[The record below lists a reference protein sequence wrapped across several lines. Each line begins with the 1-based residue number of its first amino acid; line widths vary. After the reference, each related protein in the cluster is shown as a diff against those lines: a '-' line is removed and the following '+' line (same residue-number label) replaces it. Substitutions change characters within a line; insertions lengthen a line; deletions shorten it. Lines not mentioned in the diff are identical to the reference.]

1 MRKEESRYFTDPF
14 YVTDGWSLRSAYN
27 FPRRAYLAADTETK
41 LYYNNGVIDE
51 DTAYSLY
58 KTNGNAWF
66 KLNVEVRA
74 YAFIL
79 SDGIDTVIFQNITDF
94 MRACGM
100 FHVKRVF
107 WYNAKFDFAIFDYHF
122 LTNGWHDATTELE
135 KNNRYHKFPHKT
147 FINLAGDFGQR
158 YEMRIW
164 HEYINDKCERKV
176 ANWKMVDICNI
187 SAGGLGRNLNDW
199 DIVDRDGNTIR
210 KLTMD
215 YTYDN
220 IETAFDYMVVDAK
233 GLYLLAEKID
243 KTFYEITHLS
253 LFNGDYLT
261 AGGLAKK
268 VMLKMT
274 FKRIDYKECIE
285 AFKLCFP
292 MDKETDEYMR
302 NNCLYKGGK
311 CLINP
316 RYVNKPLKNVYK
328 YDINS
333 MYPFQLRTMMYPI
346 GEGRKITKNISIKEN
361 HLYVF
366 AISNI
371 NGVLRNN
378 AVPVWQDRLTDE
390 YVDVIDEPNMRLIWY
405 EELVEI
411 ENWYEIEYDVDYVI
425 EYEARRLPGM
435 VQFIDKFYEIKRTT
449 KGAKKS
455 CAKIILNSSYGKLAQ
470 RIDRLIC
477 TYELNE
483 HGIVHL
489 VSRGTEYDENSMMSV
504 LVGSRVTALARVQL
518 MQYINRICNG
528 NARNNFIYCDTD
540 SVIAF
545 TPFDDC
551 DAAEIGKMKFE
562 GNFDN
567 AIFLAPK
574 SYLLEKDNEY
584 EVHCKGVNV
593 KAVKSELTNVNTFN
607 DACEVF
613 SPDRMFKS
621 LSGINVRGGKAL
633 VYIDKVIVRSEIV
646 NIKKGEVISEIFNKD
661 IDNI

>member
-1 MRKEESRYFTDPF
+1 
-14 YVTDGWSLRSAYN
+14 
-27 FPRRAYLAADTETK
+27 
-41 LYYNNGVIDE
+41 
-51 DTAYSLY
+51 
-58 KTNGNAWF
+58 
-66 KLNVEVRA
+66 
-74 YAFIL
+74 
-79 SDGIDTVIFQNITDF
+79 
-94 MRACGM
+94 
-100 FHVKRVF
+100 
-107 WYNAKFDFAIFDYHF
+107 
-122 LTNGWHDATTELE
+122 
-135 KNNRYHKFPHKT
+135 
-147 FINLAGDFGQR
+147 
-158 YEMRIW
+158 
-164 HEYINDKCERKV
+164 
-176 ANWKMVDICNI
+176 
-187 SAGGLGRNLNDW
+187 
-199 DIVDRDGNTIR
+199 
-210 KLTMD
+210 
-215 YTYDN
+215 
-220 IETAFDYMVVDAK
+220 
-233 GLYLLAEKID
+233 
-243 KTFYEITHLS
+243 
-253 LFNGDYLT
+253 
-261 AGGLAKK
+261 
-268 VMLKMT
+268 
-274 FKRIDYKECIE
+274 
-285 AFKLCFP
+285 
-292 MDKETDEYMR
+292 
-302 NNCLYKGGK
+302 
-311 CLINP
+311 
-316 RYVNKPLKNVYK
+316 
-328 YDINS
+328 
-333 MYPFQLRTMMYPI
+333 MYPFQLRSMMYPI

-371 NGVLRNN
+371 HGVLRNN

-405 EELVEI
+405 EELAEL

-504 LVGSRVTALARVQL
+504 LVGSRVTALARIQL

-528 NARNNFIYCDTD
+528 NARDNFIYCDTD

-551 DAAEIGKMKFE
+551 DATEIGKMKFE

-574 SYLLEKDNEY
+574 SYLLENDGEY

-593 KAVKSELTNVNTFN
+593 NTVKNELSKVDSFEE
-607 DACEVF
+607 AQEVF
-613 SPDRMFKS
+613 SPDRLFKS

-633 VYIDKVIVRSEIV
+633 VYIDKVIVRKEVV
-646 NIKKGEVISEIFNKD
+646 NIKKGEVIPEIFNKD

>member
-1 MRKEESRYFTDPF
+1 MRKDESRYFIEPF
-14 YVTDGWSLRSAYN
+14 YSTDGWSLRSAYN

-41 LYYNNGVIDE
+41 LYYNNEVIDE
-51 DTAYSLY
+51 DTAYTLY
-58 KTNGNAWF
+58 KSNGNAWF

-79 SDGIDTVIFQNITDF
+79 SDGVDTVIFQNITDF

-122 LTNGWHDATTELE
+122 LTNEWHDATTEIE

-164 HEYINDKCERKV
+164 HEYINNKCERKV
-176 ANWKMVDICNI
+176 ANWKMIDICNI
-187 SAGGLGRNLNDW
+187 SAGGLARNLNDW
-199 DIVDRDGNTIR
+199 DIIDRDGKAIR

-215 YTYDN
+215 YSYDT

-253 LFNGDYLT
+253 LFKGDYLT

-274 FKRIDYKECIE
+274 FRRLDYKECIK

-292 MDKETDEYMR
+292 MTKETDEYMR

-333 MYPFQLRTMMYPI
+333 MYPFQLRTMLYPI
-346 GEGRKITKNISIKEN
+346 GEGRKITKNITIKEN

-371 NGVLRNN
+371 HGVLRNN
-378 AVPVWQDRLTDE
+378 AVPVWQDRLSDE
-390 YVDVIDEPNMRLIWY
+390 YVDVIDEPNTRLIWY
-405 EELVEI
+405 EELTEI
-411 ENWYEIEYDVDYVI
+411 EKWYEIEYDVDYVI
-425 EYEARRLPGM
+425 EYEAQRLPGM
-435 VQFIDKFYEIKRTT
+435 VQFIDKFYDIKRTT

-518 MQYINRICNG
+518 MQYINKICNG
-528 NARNNFIYCDTD
+528 NARENFIYCDTD
-540 SVIAF
+540 SVISF
-545 TPFDDC
+545 SQFNECDDS
-551 DAAEIGKMKFE
+551 EIGKMKFE
-562 GNFDN
+562 GNFKN

-574 SYLLEKDNEY
+574 SYLLENDGEY

-593 KAVKSELTNVNTFN
+593 NAVKNELSNVESFD
-607 DACEVF
+607 DARKVF
-613 SPDRMFKS
+613 SPDRLFKS

-633 VYIDKVIVRSEIV
+633 VYIDKVIVRSEII
-646 NIKKGEVISEIFNKD
+646 NIKKGKVIPEIFNKD